1 MNHDNLHRIA
11 TEHYIREVE
20 KAFQRLISQTA
31 SAVVKTKLK
40 KELFQFKKNPKI
52 TERINQILSEYENS
66 LLGIISTGS
75 ARQWNFANEKYNY
88 LKALTLK
95 RIANK
100 IPKEVFQKEL
110 LKVAANTQNARALL
124 SFQQRKTNGF
134 TLSDRVWNI
143 TKQAKEELELAID
156 LSLTEGQSA
165 NTLARAIRKHLN
177 NPNSLYK
184 KIKDKHGNS
193 VLSNNT
199 EYYHVGQGV
208 YRSAYKNAM
217 RLARNEINTAYR
229 TSEQLRIEQNNDIVG
244 VEIHLSSSHK
254 IYDMCDE
261 LKGVYPKDFKWDKW
275 HVNCMCHRRTIMKTD
290 AEFIRELKNGENL
303 PPETSENFVADVP
316 KQYKDWIKEN
326 EDKMQNWKR
335 KPEFMERNEKY
346 WNTNLE
352 NRVSDLIEKAKA
364 SDKEVSNVLFKINKD
379 LGGYSTPI
387 NIKSRESILRKAKG
401 EFGGNVEEIKDS
413 IRATVIL
420 PKEKI
425 KNISEYLKKMPIFE
439 RVKIQTPEN
448 YSGYSGILSNI
459 KTKNGIYAEIQF
471 NTDKMIYAKEK
482 PSDAIRIIGEK
493 RWQEIN
499 REVGLE
505 GGLGHKYY
513 EEIRVLKAQKE
524 INIDDL
530 VKIKEL
536 EKLSFNYYN
545 NFR

>member
-1 MNHDNLHRIA
+1 LNHDNLHRIA

-40 KELFQFKKNPKI
+40 KELFQFKKNSKI
-52 TERINQILSEYENS
+52 TERIAQILSEYENS

-184 KIKDKHGNS
+184 KIKDKHGNA
-193 VLSNNT
+193 VLLNNT
-199 EYYHVGQGV
+199 DYYHVGQGV

-244 VEIHLSSSHK
+244 VEIHLSPSHR

-335 KPEFMERNEKY
+335 KPEFMEWNEKY
-346 WNTNLE
+346 WKGDTKREREKNILLLDREKQFDTLHEYGNGGKVLQHKLIKRGEDYEDIMRAAKLFAEQGKIVELMPEVYKNERTIRNVIFPNLQSKTS
-352 NRVSDLIEKAKA
+352 NPDLRIG
-364 SDKEVSNVLFKINKD
+364 NKYYD
-379 LGGYSTPI
+379 VKRPS
-387 NIKSRESILRKAKG
+387 S
-401 EFGGNVEEIKDS
+401 
-413 IRATVIL
+413 
-420 PKEKI
+420 I
-425 KNISEYLKKMPIFE
+425 KNIEGNANKASKQGSVAIISDSRLDKELTERIMKIRANAILKSKNYTKTVIVYLK
-439 RVKIQTPEN
+439 N
-448 YSGYSGILSNI
+448 
-459 KTKNGIYAEIQF
+459 
-471 NTDKMIYAKEK
+471 DKLYF
-482 PSDAIRIIGEK
+482 
-493 RWQEIN
+493 
-499 REVGLE
+499 
-505 GGLGHKYY
+505 Y
-513 EEIRVLKAQKE
+513 
-524 INIDDL
+524 
-530 VKIKEL
+530 
-536 EKLSFNYYN
+536 
-545 NFR
+545 